1 MVKPLTLCVVQ
12 NDTHILLGM
21 KKRGFG
27 AGRWNGFG
35 GKVALGETVE
45 AAAKRELLEECGLDA
60 HVLEKRGVLRFEFA
74 TSPEALEVHVFGV
87 VKYAGEPVETEEMKP
102 HWFKLTDIPY
112 GKMWPDDRH
121 WLPLFLEGKRLDG
134 RFYFLDN
141 DTLLHFSI
149 HEELPQAV

>member
-1 MVKPLTLCVVQ
+1 MVKPLTLCVIQ
-12 NDTHILLGM
+12 NETHILLGM

-60 HVLEKRGVLRFEFA
+60 QVLEKRGILRFEFA
-74 TSPEALEVHVFGV
+74 TSSEALEVHVFGV
-87 VKYAGEPVETEEMKP
+87 VKYDGEPVETEEMKP
-102 HWFKLTDIPY
+102 HWFKLTDIPFD
-112 GKMWPDDRH
+112 KMWPDDRH

-141 DTLLHFSI
+141 DTLLHFTL
-149 HEELPQAV
+149 HEEFQRV